1 VLEAKG
7 LVPETNKP
15 SVEPY
20 VQIAVGK
27 KISLKTKS
35 VKNTL
40 EPKWQERFEMYVL
53 HLFLA
58 YSPCSTAKE
67 DVSEIHLQV
76 LDFTRIVSG
85 DVLGEVRVPLVA
97 GSADKWYPLT
107 KKKGDKQVRELA
119 WLLFDTNCRR
129 SPRASST

>member
-7 LVPETNKP
+7 LVPEANKP

-35 VKNTL
+35 IKNTL
-40 EPKWQERFEMYVL
+40 EPKWQERFEMCPL
-53 HLFLA
+53 HLFWA
-58 YSPCSTAKE
+58 HHPCRTAKE
-67 DVSEIHLQV
+67 DVSEVHLQV
-76 LDFTRIVSG
+76 LDFTRVVSG

-97 GSADKWYPLT
+97 GSVDKWYPLT
-107 KKKGDKQVRELA
+107 KKKGDKQVR
-119 WLLFDTNCRR
+119 DTACYFSANSHR
-129 SPRASST
+129 SPLASFT